1 MSEAAP
7 SNAQSAVD
15 RVNSNANVSAS
26 AGAVPTARRR
36 GPRGS
41 EIVID
46 ASDLAILH
54 EADFEAWLTI
64 QKRKW
69 RRMRRTR
76 ADMRAQLDDAR
87 HLATVAPALQRL
99 GEGLLRAAVLSQTES
114 ELLRSTPFPRGVMNG
129 QPQL

>member
-1 MSEAAP
+1 M
-7 SNAQSAVD
+7 
-15 RVNSNANVSAS
+15 
-26 AGAVPTARRR
+26 
-36 GPRGS
+36 
-41 EIVID
+41 VID

-87 HLATVAPALQRL
+87 HLATVVPALQRL
-99 GEGLLRAAVLSQTES
+99 GEGLLRAAVLSQNES
-114 ELLRSTPFPRGVMNG
+114 ELIRSTPFPRGVMSG
-129 QPQL
+129 HPQL